1 MFRAVVKYFWEYS
14 IYLLLFFFINV
25 KEEHLPLGH
34 RVDFLPVLQDLKRT
48 EYVSMH
54 KLAIFPKLIQL
65 NSHIIPDLGGVH
77 FWWYDGSVQTNHHFN
92 NIFQEKVMNFTKT
105 TLNCLKNEKSF
116 LTFLAVS
123 WMDEMTCM
131 FLLYS
136 GFTSPKW

>member
-48 EYVSMH
+48 ENVSMH

-77 FWWYDGSVQTNHHFN
+77 F
-92 NIFQEKVMNFTKT
+92 
-105 TLNCLKNEKSF
+105 
-116 LTFLAVS
+116 
-123 WMDEMTCM
+123 
-131 FLLYS
+131 
-136 GFTSPKW
+136 